1 VGFFFWNFGLI
12 LFLNIFL
19 VLFFD
24 IKLLNIGL
32 KVHYLLIFLR
42 YLGISLCKFFLKF
55 FCSSDEL
62 LILVSKQ
69 FVFISNLLIMLF
81 QEVACKNLALNGL
94 VFKWLDRSL
103 IV

>member
-12 LFLNIFL
+12 LFLNFFL

-42 YLGISLCKFFLKF
+42 YLGISLCNFFLKF
-55 FCSSDEL
+55 FDSSGEL
-62 LILVSKQ
+62 LIL
-69 FVFISNLLIMLF
+69 ISN
-81 QEVACKNLALNGL
+81 GL
-94 VFKWLDRSL
+94 SL
-103 IV
+103 SAIY